1 MNLGRITLITPPD
14 KLFNMSLSYLIV
26 KPSNAVKEQFQTIL
40 SHMVEDVN
48 VFMFDQDDYDIDWLL
63 SVAQQVEVIII
74 DIDNCDPIT
83 KLFVSCLLAHPNSH
97 YITLDDTVPYKL
109 ISKNRIY
116 NLDWLAE
123 QIKNAVEQQDEEDDD
138 NAQEE

>member
-1 MNLGRITLITPPD
+1 MNLGQITLITPPD

-63 SVAQQVEVIII
+63 SVSQQVEVIII

-83 KLFVSCLLAHPNSH
+83 KLFVTSLLAHPNSH
-97 YITLDDTVPYKL
+97 YITLDDLVPYKL

-123 QIKNAVEQQDEEDDD
+123 QIKNAVAQDEEDDD
-138 NAQEE
+138 NVSEE

>member
-14 KLFNMSLSYLIV
+14 KLFNMSLSYLLV
-26 KPSNAVKEQFQTIL
+26 KPSNTVKEQFQSIL
-40 SHMVEDVN
+40 SHLVEDVN

-63 SVAQQVEVIII
+63 SIAQQVEVLII

-83 KLFVSCLLAHPNSH
+83 KLFVTSLLAHPNSH
-97 YITLDDTVPYKL
+97 YITMDDLVPYKL

-123 QIKNAVEQQDEEDDD
+123 QIKNATEQQDEDDD
-138 NAQEE
+138 TQEE

>member
-1 MNLGRITLITPPD
+1 
-14 KLFNMSLSYLIV
+14 MSLSYLLV
-26 KPSNAVKEQFQTIL
+26 KPSNTVKEQFQSIL
-40 SHMVEDVN
+40 SHLVEDVN

-63 SVAQQVEVIII
+63 SIAQQVEVLII

-83 KLFVSCLLAHPNSH
+83 KLFVTSLLAHPNSH
-97 YITLDDTVPYKL
+97 YITMDDLVPYKL

-123 QIKNAVEQQDEEDDD
+123 QIKNATEQQDEDDD
-138 NAQEE
+138 TQEE

>member
-1 MNLGRITLITPPD
+1 
-14 KLFNMSLSYLIV
+14 MSLSYLLV
-26 KPSNAVKEQFQTIL
+26 KPSNTVKEQFQSIL
-40 SHMVEDVN
+40 SHLVEDVN

-63 SVAQQVEVIII
+63 SIAQQVEVLII

-83 KLFVSCLLAHPNSH
+83 KLFVTCLLAHPNSH
-97 YITLDDTVPYKL
+97 YITMDDLVPYKL

-123 QIKNAVEQQDEEDDD
+123 QIKNATEQQDEDDD
-138 NAQEE
+138 TQEE